1 MKNSLKLPGWLL
13 ALLLIVLSITSIAL
27 IILTVSAITNKEGFA
42 TIIFLV
48 IYILVV
54 IVFPSKHK
62 QKATLK
68 SIIGAAIVFIS
79 FMGGILDL
87 AGNKL
92 MNTPI
97 ENCLCEKNEELKR
110 TVFHSRIGSKS
121 SSSSEFT
128 CENLPEKKSRKVST
142 FSVMGIRMV
151 EYVVIGLILLLTQ
164 QLIWKIYWSKLKQDE
179 KDDENDD
186 DSNNIQIINEEVII
200 NQTNNSFSR
209 IIKINLRKK

>member
-1 MKNSLKLPGWLL
+1 MKNSLKLQGWLL
-13 ALLLIVLSITSIAL
+13 ALFLIVLSIATITL
-27 IILTVSAITNKEGFA
+27 IILTVSAVTNKEGIA

-68 SIIGAAIVFIS
+68 SIIGVAIVFIS

-92 MNTPI
+92 MNAPI
-97 ENCLCEKNEELKR
+97 EKCLCDKNEELKR
-110 TVFHSRIGSKS
+110 TVYHSRIGSKS
-121 SSSSEFT
+121 SSTTEFT
-128 CENLPEKKSRKVST
+128 CENMPEKKSRKVSN
-142 FSVMGIRMV
+142 FSIIGIRMV

-164 QLIWKIYWSKLKQDE
+164 QLIWKIYWSKLKGDD
-179 KDDENDD
+179 KDNENDD
-186 DSNNIQIINEEVII
+186 DSNAIQIINDEVII
-200 NQTNNSFSR
+200 NQKNNSFTR